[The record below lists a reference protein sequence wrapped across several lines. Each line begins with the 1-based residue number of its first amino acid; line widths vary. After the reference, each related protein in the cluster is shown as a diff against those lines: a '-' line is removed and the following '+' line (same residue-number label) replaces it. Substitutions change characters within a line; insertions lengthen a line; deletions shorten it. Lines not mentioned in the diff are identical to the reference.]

1 MAQFEVVK
9 ETMEDPTGVCYLPIK
24 IKKKKERKK
33 MTHIPKCLRFVMGK
47 SKCTLLRVA
56 SCMTSEK

>member
-24 IKKKKERKK
+24 IKKKKEKR
-33 MTHIPKCLRFVMGK
+33 
-47 SKCTLLRVA
+47 
-56 SCMTSEK
+56 